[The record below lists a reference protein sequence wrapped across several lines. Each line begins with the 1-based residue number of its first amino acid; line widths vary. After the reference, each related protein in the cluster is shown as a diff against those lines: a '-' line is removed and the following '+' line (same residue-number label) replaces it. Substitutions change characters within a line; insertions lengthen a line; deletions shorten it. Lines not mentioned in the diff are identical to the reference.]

1 MRSVLILAILAACAC
16 TTWEPAVT
24 PSPANAG
31 EWAGGSYRIT
41 RRDGSTTVME
51 RVHVTRDSI
60 EGRARTA
67 GGLLQTSIAIA
78 DITAVEKQ
86 RVSAGATVLV
96 IAVVVGFVA
105 AVAGGLAMKDS
116 DAGLD
121 LDFSRGT
128 MRAPPLQN
136 SPVPRPG
143 VP

>member
-1 MRSVLILAILAACAC
+1 MRSFLIFAILAAGAC

-41 RRDGSTTVME
+41 RRDGSVTVLE
-51 RVHVTRDSI
+51 RAQVKRDSI
-60 EGRARTA
+60 EGGARTA

-86 RVSAGATVLV
+86 RVSAGTTVLV
-96 IAVVVGFVA
+96 VAAVVGLVA
-105 AVAGGLAMKDS
+105 AVAGGMAMKDS

-121 LDFSRGT
+121 LDFSRSR
-128 MRAPPLQN
+128 MRAPTLQS
-136 SPVPRPG
+136 SPAPRPG